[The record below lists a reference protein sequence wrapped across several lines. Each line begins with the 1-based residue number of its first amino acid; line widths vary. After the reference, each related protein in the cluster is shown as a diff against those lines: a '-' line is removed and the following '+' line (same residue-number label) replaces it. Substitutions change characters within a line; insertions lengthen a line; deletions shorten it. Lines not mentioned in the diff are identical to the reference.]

1 MGLAERKA
9 ASQFE
14 ETVYP
19 KLKKEM
25 DAAAH
30 FDVPVEVDW
39 NTLATEG
46 YQHLYEEAWTKVYFT
61 PLIGALQAL
70 AVDELGRET
79 LRSTLK
85 RVVIRN
91 TTGASSGSRMVRF
104 QDGVL
109 TLDHEPVSNVDDVE
123 DRQAAIQKALEAAPE
138 EPTVNL
144 EDPLATFL
152 EWKAHGVDAT
162 LLVLQRLAW
171 RQQAGIPV
179 VLPRMTLL
187 MRSGRGVTGILR
199 EILEDRREGRAV
211 LVWVPRENGIPYD
224 DLVLVPVN
232 TIEAISVHDAPA
244 FGSLRRDAPPTP
256 SLLELRRRLAALE
269 TQLRGLLETQV
280 SVGLGPE
287 VRATSAKD
295 LRALG
300 FLADRAREV
309 LEALAKDKVGK
320 AALREKVQRIQLR
333 VAEDKG
339 VSAADK
345 SLELT
350 TGLRPVDWYTRG
362 ELEEA
367 VQSVL

>member
-1 MGLAERKA
+1 MGIAERKA

-14 ETVYP
+14 ETIYP
-19 KLKKEM
+19 KLKKEI

-30 FDVPVEVDW
+30 FEVPVEVDW
-39 NTLATEG
+39 NTLTVDG
-46 YQHLYEEAWTKVYFT
+46 YQHLYEEAWPKIYFT
-61 PLIGALQAL
+61 PLIGALKAI
-70 AVDELGRET
+70 AVDDLGREV
-79 LRSTLK
+79 LRSALK

-91 TTGASSGSRMVRF
+91 TTGAASGTSMVRF

-109 TLDHEPVSNVDDVE
+109 TLDHEPVTNVDNLE
-123 DRQAAIQKALEAAPE
+123 DRQEHIQKALEAAPE
-138 EPTVNL
+138 DAGHP
-144 EDPLATFL
+144 EDPLAAFL
-152 EWKAHGVDAT
+152 AWNAHGVDAT
-162 LLVLQRLAW
+162 LFVLQKLAW

-179 VLPRMTLL
+179 ILPRMTLL

-199 EILEDRREGRAV
+199 EILEDRREGRSV
-211 LVWVPRENGIPYD
+211 LVWVPRESGMPYD

-244 FGSLRRDAPPTP
+244 FGALRRDAPPTP

-269 TQLRGLLETQV
+269 TQLRGLLETSV

-287 VRATSAKD
+287 VQATSAKD

-309 LEALAKDKVGK
+309 LEGLGKDKVGK
-320 AALREKVQRIQLR
+320 AALREKVQRIQLS
-333 VAEDKG
+333 VADDKG
-339 VSAADK
+339 VAVSGHA
-345 SLELT
+345 LELT
-350 TGLRPVDWYTRG
+350 TGRRPVDWYTRK

-367 VQSVL
+367 VQSAL

>member
-1 MGLAERKA
+1 MGIAERKA

-19 KLKKEM
+19 KLKKEI

-30 FDVPVEVDW
+30 FEVPVEVDW
-39 NTLATEG
+39 NTLAVEG
-46 YQHLYEEAWTKVYFT
+46 YQHLYEEAWPMIYFT
-61 PLIGALQAL
+61 PLIGALKAI
-70 AVDELGRET
+70 AVDELGQEV

-85 RVVIRN
+85 RVVVRN
-91 TTGASSGSRMVRF
+91 TTGASSGSSMVSF

-109 TLDHEPVSNVDDVE
+109 TLDHEPATNVDSIA
-123 DRQAAIQKALEAAPE
+123 DRQEAIQKALESAPE
-138 EPTVNL
+138 DSGRV
-144 EDPLATFL
+144 EDPLAAFL
-152 EWKAHGVDAT
+152 EWNAHGVDAT
-162 LLVLQRLAW
+162 LYVLQRLAW

-179 VLPRMTLL
+179 VLPRMSLL
-187 MRSGRGVTGILR
+187 MRSGRAVTGVLR
-199 EILEDRREGRAV
+199 EILEDRREGRNV
-211 LVWVPRENGIPYD
+211 LVWVPRESGMPYD
-224 DLVLVPVN
+224 DLIIVPVN

-256 SLLELRRRLAALE
+256 SLLELRRRLTALE
-269 TQLRGLLETQV
+269 KHLRGQLENTV
-280 SVGLGPE
+280 RVGLGAG
-287 VRATSAKD
+287 VQATSAKE

-320 AALREKVQRIQLR
+320 AALREKVQSIQLS

-339 VSAADK
+339 VSVTG
-345 SLELT
+345 STLELS
-350 TGLRPVDWYTRG
+350 TGRRPVDWYTRK

-367 VQSVL
+367 IQSAL